1 MGDSPF
7 YNAQA
12 LTNRQ
17 RRIDGHWR
25 FKFEVAGQNEWIC
38 LYVNLKS
45 SCEMFDLLETLGQTE
60 EILEAPYTY
69 YHIDKEFYNYLQSH
83 ENQFSTILSDAFVQ
97 NNKYDTI
104 CDGVYNF

>member
-1 MGDSPF
+1 MIISDLSYVRPKFNDIYSDDVDTFISAYKNKSLKEFMGDSPF

-45 SCEMFDLLETLGQTE
+45 SCEMFDLLET
-60 EILEAPYTY
+60 
-69 YHIDKEFYNYLQSH
+69 
-83 ENQFSTILSDAFVQ
+83 
-97 NNKYDTI
+97 
-104 CDGVYNF
+104 